1 MSAFLHQSPPHGWRA
16 VILLGMTSTP
26 KHPWLL
32 VALRGGWWL
41 AMAGVLALAL
51 MPTAHLPTPMLDWWD
66 KAQHALAFAVLT
78 AWALWAWPAVVGRTL
93 LGMLA
98 FGGAIELA
106 QWATGWRMGRS
117 AGRRCRGDAGLG
129 FGLGFSPNQKVA
141 IRPTESKPYFWLK
154 RLAVMLL

>member
-1 MSAFLHQSPPHGWRA
+1 
-16 VILLGMTSTP
+16 MTSTP

-106 QWATGWRMGRS
+106 QWATGWR
-117 AGRRCRGDAGLG
+117 
-129 FGLGFSPNQKVA
+129 FGEWADL
-141 IRPTESKPYFWLK
+141 
-154 RLAVMLL
+154 LADGVGVMLGWALGWGLAQIRRSRSGPQRANRTSG